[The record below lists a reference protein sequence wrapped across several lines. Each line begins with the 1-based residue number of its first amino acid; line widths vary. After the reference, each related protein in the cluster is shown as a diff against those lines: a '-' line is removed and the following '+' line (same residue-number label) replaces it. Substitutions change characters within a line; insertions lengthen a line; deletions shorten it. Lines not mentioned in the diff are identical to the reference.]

1 MARSPGAE
9 AVSIALWWGGL
20 TVLLWGGGHL
30 RDAPASLVACAASA
44 ALLISLGE
52 VAHWLRCRIREHWAA
67 ARRNRTR

>member
-1 MARSPGAE
+1 MARSRRVE

-20 TVLLWGGGHL
+20 TALLWGGGHL

-44 ALLISLGE
+44 ALLISLGQ
-52 VAHWLRCRIREHWAA
+52 VAHRLRCRIREHWAA